1 MTVIMTM
8 APRYP
13 LLCDVL
19 WVASAAVYTRGTCHL
34 AVALVRNRPLG
45 RVLGW
50 QAAASGLVS
59 ATAACAGWWQAGVFF
74 AVMAV
79 ACAVACR
86 RERERGKVRVT
97 Q

>member
-13 LLCDVL
+13 LLTALL
-19 WVASAAVYTRGTCHL
+19 WAASAAVYARGTCHL

-50 QAAASGLVS
+50 QAGASGLVS
-59 ATAACAGWWQAGVFF
+59 ATAVCAGWWQAGVFF
-74 AVMAV
+74 AVMAG
-79 ACAVACR
+79 ACAVACL
-86 RERERGKVRVT
+86 RERNNGKVRVT